1 MAQAQAKQPPKND
14 KEIRL
19 ANIADFKI
27 EMRKDDDADSD
38 KMIIEGYAAVFDSET
53 LIGSE
58 DWGFYESIDKRAFE
72 GANMKD
78 VPLKYNHSDAV
89 PILART
95 RNKSLELSVDDK
107 GLFIR
112 AELLD
117 TQDSVDMYKR
127 IKAGLI
133 DKMSF
138 AFTVK
143 DEDVRY
149 VKDENPHRK
158 ILKFD
163 RIFDVSVVDTPAYD
177 DTSIYARSLEH
188 AEAWKRQA
196 EAEKGK
202 TNYYIKSLIT
212 MYGGNRKCSK
222 KN

>member
-1 MAQAQAKQPPKND
+1 MAQTIQTRAQPPKND

-19 ANIADFKI
+19 ANISDFNI
-27 EMRKDDDADSD
+27 ELRKDDGTESG

-95 RNKSLELSVDDK
+95 RNKSLSLSVDDK

-117 TQDSVDMYKR
+117 TQDCIDMYKR

-143 DEDVRY
+143 EESVRND
-149 VKDENPHRK
+149 KTPHRK
-158 ILKFD
+158 ILRFD
-163 RIFDVSVVDTPAYD
+163 RIFDVSVVDVPAYD
-177 DTSIYARSLEH
+177 DTSIYARSLDRVET
-188 AEAWKRQA
+188 WKRQA
-196 EAEKGK
+196 EAGKGK
-202 TNYYIKSLIT
+202 KNYYIKNLIT
-212 MYGGNRKCSK
+212 MYGGK
-222 KN
+222 KR

>member
-1 MAQAQAKQPPKND
+1 MAQVIQTRAQPQKND

-19 ANIADFKI
+19 ANISDFNI
-27 EMRKDDDADSD
+27 ELRKGEGEESG

-58 DWGFYESIDKRAFE
+58 EWGFYESIDRKAFE

-95 RNKSLELSVDDK
+95 RNKSLTLSVDDK

-117 TQDSVDMYKR
+117 TQDCIDMYKR

-133 DKMSF
+133 DKMSL

-143 DEDVRY
+143 ESNF
-149 VKDENPHRK
+149 KDDKIPRRK
-158 ILKFD
+158 ILRFD
-163 RIFDVSVVDTPAYD
+163 RIFDVSVVDVPAYD
-177 DTSIYARSLEH
+177 DTSIYARSLEQ
-188 AEAWKRQA
+188 AEAWLRQA
-196 EAEKGK
+196 EAGKGK
-202 TNYYIKSLIT
+202 TNYYIKNLIT
-212 MYGGNRKCSK
+212 QYGGK
-222 KN
+222 KK

>member
-1 MAQAQAKQPPKND
+1 MEKEKKTRTE

-19 ANIADFKI
+19 ANVSDFKVEI
-27 EMRKDDDADSD
+27 RDGEDGGSG
-38 KMIIEGYAAVFDSET
+38 KMVIEGYAAVFDKET

-58 DWGFYESIDKRAFE
+58 DWGFFESIDKRAFE
-72 GANMKD
+72 GADMKD

-95 RNKSLELSVDDK
+95 RNKSLTLKVDDK
-107 GLFIR
+107 GLFIH

-143 DEDVRY
+143 SEEFQ
-149 VKDENPHRK
+149 KGQPPHRK
-158 ILKFD
+158 ITKFD
-163 RIFDVSVVDTPAYD
+163 RIFDVSVVDTPAYE
-177 DTSIYARSLEH
+177 DTSIYARSLQH
-188 AEAWKRQA
+188 AEAWRESPEGDERKR
-196 EAEKGK
+196 EAEQLAVLKLRNQILIKTGGK
-202 TNYYIKSLIT
+202 I
-212 MYGGNRKCSK
+212 
-222 KN
+222 

>member
-1 MAQAQAKQPPKND
+1 MAQAQAKPKND

-19 ANIADFKI
+19 ANISDFNI
-27 EMRKDDDADSD
+27 ELRKSEGDESGE
-38 KMIIEGYAAVFDSET
+38 MVIEGYAAVFDSET

-58 DWGFYESIDKRAFE
+58 DWGFYESIDRKAFE

-95 RNKSLELSVDDK
+95 RNKSLELSVDEK

-112 AELLD
+112 ARLLD
-117 TQDSVDMYKR
+117 TQDCIDMYKR

-143 DEDVRY
+143 EEDVR
-149 VKDENPHRK
+149 KDKTPHRR
-158 ILKFD
+158 IMRFD

-177 DTSIYARSLEH
+177 DTSIYARSLDH
-188 AEAWKRQA
+188 VEAWRGQS
-196 EAEKGK
+196 EDGKGK
-202 TNYYIKSLIT
+202 TNYFVKNLIT
-212 MYGGNRKCSK
+212 MYGGK
-222 KN
+222 KK

>member
-1 MAQAQAKQPPKND
+1 MGQEHTKQRIE
-14 KEIRL
+14 KETRL
-19 ANIADFKI
+19 VNISDFNI
-27 EMRKDDDADSD
+27 EMREEEDSD
-38 KMIIEGYAAVFDSET
+38 SGKMVIEGYAAVFDSET

-58 DWGFYESIDKRAFE
+58 ARGFYESIDKRAFE

-95 RNKSLELSVDDK
+95 RNKSLELSVDEK

-117 TQDSVDMYKR
+117 TTDSIDMYKR

-143 DEDVRY
+143 DERFD
-149 VKDENPHRK
+149 DEKTPHRK
-158 ILKFD
+158 ILRFD

-177 DTSIYARSLEH
+177 DTSIYARSLDH
-188 AEAWKRQA
+188 AEACMRQA
-196 EAEKGK
+196 EAGKGN
-202 TNYYIKSLIT
+202 TNYFVKSLIA
-212 MYGGNRKCSK
+212 MYGGLK
-222 KN
+222 K

>member
-1 MAQAQAKQPPKND
+1 MDKKPRIE

-19 ANIADFKI
+19 ANISDFNI
-27 EMRKDDDADSD
+27 EMRDGENEQSG

-53 LIGSE
+53 LIGDES
-58 DWGFYESIDKRAFE
+58 WGFYERIDKRAFD

-95 RNKSLELSVDDK
+95 RNKSLELTVDEK
-107 GLFIR
+107 GLFIH

-117 TQDSVDMYKR
+117 TQDGRDMYTR

-143 DEDVRY
+143 DEEVERG
-149 VKDENPHRK
+149 ETPRRK
-158 ILKFD
+158 ITKFD
-163 RIFDVSVVDTPAYD
+163 RIFDVSVVDTPAYE
-177 DTSIYARSLEH
+177 DTSIFARSLSL
-188 AEAWKRQA
+188 ADAWRGTPEGA
-196 EAEKGK
+196 DDSDEL
-202 TNYYIKSLIT
+202 SLA
-212 MYGGNRKCSK
+212 KA
-222 KN
+222 KNKNILI

>member
-1 MAQAQAKQPPKND
+1 MAQAQAKPKND

-19 ANIADFKI
+19 ANISDFNI
-27 EMRKDDDADSD
+27 ELRKSEGDESGE
-38 KMIIEGYAAVFDSET
+38 MVIEGYAAVFDSET

-58 DWGFYESIDKRAFE
+58 DWGFYESIDRKAFE

-112 AELLD
+112 AKLLD
-117 TQDSVDMYKR
+117 TQDCIDMYKR

-143 DEDVRY
+143 ESKFTDD
-149 VKDENPHRK
+149 KIPHRR
-158 ILKFD
+158 ILRFD

-177 DTSIYARSLEH
+177 DTSIYARSLEL
-188 AEAWKRQA
+188 AEAGKRQA
-196 EAEKGK
+196 EAGKSK
-202 TNYYIKSLIT
+202 TNYFVKNLIT
-212 MYGGNRKCSK
+212 MYGGK
-222 KN
+222 KK

>member
-1 MAQAQAKQPPKND
+1 MKMSQTEMKKND

-19 ANIADFKI
+19 ANISDFNIELRADEENKN
-27 EMRKDDDADSD
+27 

-53 LIGSE
+53 LIGDE
-58 DWGFYESIDKRAFE
+58 RWGFYESIDKRAFE
-72 GANMKD
+72 SANMKD

-95 RNKSLELSVDDK
+95 RNKSLTLKTDDK
-107 GLFIR
+107 GLFIH

-117 TQDSVDMYKR
+117 TQDSIDMYKR

-143 DEDVRY
+143 EEDVQKGE
-149 VKDENPHRK
+149 VPHRK
-158 ILKFD
+158 ITKFD
-163 RIFDVSVVDTPAYD
+163 RIFDVSVVDTPAYE
-177 DTSIYARSLEH
+177 DTSIYARSLER
-188 AEAWKRQA
+188 AEAWKDKSEDLKQ
-196 EAEKGK
+196 EQKP
-202 TNYYIKSLIT
+202 NYSVRSIMM
-212 MYGGNRKCSK
+212 MYGTI

>member
-1 MAQAQAKQPPKND
+1 MAQVIQTRAQPQKND

-19 ANIADFKI
+19 ANISDFNI
-27 EMRKDDDADSD
+27 ELRKGEGEESG

-58 DWGFYESIDKRAFE
+58 EWGFYESIDRKAFE

-95 RNKSLELSVDDK
+95 RNKSLALSVDDK

-117 TQDSVDMYKR
+117 TQDCIDMYKR

-133 DKMSF
+133 DKMSL

-143 DEDVRY
+143 ESNF
-149 VKDENPHRK
+149 KDDKIPRRK
-158 ILKFD
+158 ILRFD
-163 RIFDVSVVDTPAYD
+163 RIFDVSVVDVPAYD
-177 DTSIYARSLEH
+177 DTSIYARSLEQ
-188 AEAWKRQA
+188 AEAWLRQA
-196 EAEKGK
+196 EAGKGK
-202 TNYYIKSLIT
+202 TNYYIKNLIT
-212 MYGGNRKCSK
+212 QYGGK
-222 KN
+222 KK

>member
-1 MAQAQAKQPPKND
+1 MQKTTHKID
-14 KEIRL
+14 KETRL
-19 ANIADFKI
+19 VNISDFSI
-27 EMRKDDDADSD
+27 ERREEDESG
-38 KMIIEGYAAVFDSET
+38 KMVIEGYAAVFDKET
-53 LIGSE
+53 LIGAE
-58 DWGFYESIDKRAFE
+58 DWGFYESIDKKAFD

-78 VPLKYNHSDAV
+78 VPLKYNHSDNV

-117 TQDSVDMYKR
+117 TTDSVDMYKR

-143 DEDVRY
+143 DEDMWMEE
-149 VKDENPHRK
+149 KSTHRK
-158 ILKFD
+158 ITRFD

-177 DTSIYARSLEH
+177 DTSIYARSFER
-188 AEAWKRQA
+188 AEAWKKQA
-196 EAEKGK
+196 EAGKGK
-202 TNYYIKSLIT
+202 ENYYIRSLIT
-212 MYGGNRKCSK
+212 MYGGK
-222 KN
+222 KNV

>member
-1 MAQAQAKQPPKND
+1 MAQVQTRAQMTQPPKND

-19 ANIADFKI
+19 ADISNFSI
-27 EMRKDDDADSD
+27 EMRKDEGAESD
-38 KMIIEGYAAVFDSET
+38 KMVIEGYAAVFDSET

-58 DWGFYESIDKRAFE
+58 EWGFYESIERKAFD

-95 RNKSLELSVDDK
+95 RNKSLELTVDDK

-117 TQDSVDMYKR
+117 TQDSIDMYKR

-143 DEDVRY
+143 ESKFTDA
-149 VKDENPHRK
+149 KIPHRK
-158 ILKFD
+158 ILRFD
-163 RIFDVSVVDTPAYD
+163 RIFDVSVVDVPAYD
-177 DTSIYARSLEH
+177 DTSIYARSLEL
-188 AEAWKRQA
+188 AEASLRQS
-196 EAEKGK
+196 EDGKGK
-202 TNYYIKSLIT
+202 ENFYIKSLIT
-212 MYGGNRKCSK
+212 MYGGRKK
-222 KN
+222 